1 MRTTG
6 TGGSVSRRMKSL
18 VPAAGI
24 VAGAVPA
31 ARRELGPGPVA
42 QQSVL
47 AGPAGPRS
55 AVKSEVRPQL
65 TVIVP
70 TRNEAANVVALLNRV
85 DAALEGMDAEVLFV
99 DDSTDGTPQTIEAV
113 RQGFNVTVRLYH
125 RSPDLRWGGLGGA
138 VVDGFRLS
146 RSPYAVVMDGD
157 LQHPPEALQTLY
169 DAAVVK
175 QADMVI
181 ASRYRGDG
189 DAAGLA
195 SGVRRFVSSGANLV
209 SRLAFP
215 RRLRGVTDVMSGFFL
230 VRVDALRLDQ
240 LQPSGYKILLELL
253 VRTDKVTVAEVP
265 YSFAER
271 HAGESNASVFEG
283 LRFIRHL
290 FWLRVPR
297 AARFALVGATG
308 LVPNILTTAILA
320 AAGLHYII
328 AAVVA
333 TQIANVW
340 NFIGCELLVWHDR
353 KGSWRRR
360 MAPFM
365 LLNSCDLVFRL
376 PLLAF
381 FVEKWGLGAGTGTL
395 LTLVVAFALR
405 FLLID
410 RLVYRNRADK
420 PPARRPDTTTVVEPE
435 AVDNVLVEHS
445 A

>member
-1 MRTTG
+1 M
-6 TGGSVSRRMKSL
+6 L
-18 VPAAGI
+18 
-24 VAGAVPA
+24 
-31 ARRELGPGPVA
+31 PGPVA
-42 QQSVL
+42 QQPAL
-47 AGPAGPRS
+47 DGAAGPRS
-55 AVKSEVRPQL
+55 AAKSEVWPQL

-70 TRNEAANVVALLNRV
+70 TRNEAGNVSALLKRV
-85 DAALEGMDAEVLFV
+85 DAALEGMAAEVLFV
-99 DDSTDGTPQTIEAV
+99 DDSTDRTPQTIEAV
-113 RQGFNVTVRLYH
+113 RQSFNVTVRLYH
-125 RSPDLRWGGLGGA
+125 RSPALRWGGLGGA
-138 VVDGFRLS
+138 VVDGLRLS

-169 DAAVVK
+169 NAAVAK

-195 SGVRRFVSSGANLV
+195 SGVRRLVSSGANAI
-209 SRLAFP
+209 SRLVFP

-230 VRVDALRLDQ
+230 VRVDALHLDQ

-253 VRTDKVTVAEVP
+253 VRTDKVSVAEVP

-297 AARFALVGATG
+297 AARFALVGGTG
-308 LVPNILTTAILA
+308 LIPNILSTAALTA
-320 AAGLHYII
+320 VGLHYII
-328 AAVVA
+328 AAIVA

-365 LLNSCDLVFRL
+365 LLNSSDLVLRL

-395 LTLVVAFALR
+395 LTLVVAFVLR

-410 RLVYRNRADK
+410 RIVYRSRADH
-420 PPARRPDTTTVVEPE
+420 PAAHRPDMTAMVESE
-435 AVDNVLVEHS
+435 ALDHVLVEHS